1 MIESRLL
8 THLSPRLTVLEAQDI
23 ADAFNAV
30 VDRYEVDSNRRIA
43 AAMGQ
48 CCHESAGF
56 MVMEEN
62 LNYRA
67 ATLLK
72 MFPYTPRRTW
82 GFNGIGDADAVVAGG
97 PRSIANR
104 IYGSR
109 MGNNPNS
116 DDGYDFRGS
125 GYIQLTGYEAF
136 AAYEDE
142 CGEGIANDPDK
153 VRRLP
158 HGAMSA
164 LWVFAVFKKC
174 NPLADDWKIETIG
187 GRINGKTPPYG
198 AEERLMLSNKALDW
212 LEAQ

>member
-1 MIESRLL
+1 VIDSRLL

-30 VDRYEVDSNRRIA
+30 VDRYEIDNNRRVA

-72 MFPYTPRRTW
+72 MFPYSSRRTW
-82 GFNGIGDADAVVAGG
+82 GFTDLNDASNTVADG
-97 PRSIANR
+97 PKRIANR

-136 AAYEDE
+136 KAYEE
-142 CGEGIANDPDK
+142 ESGEIIVDRPDK
-153 VRRLP
+153 IRELP
-158 HGAMSA
+158 LGAMSA

-212 LEAQ
+212 LEGQ